1 RRTGH
6 CGAVALPT
14 IFFPVAGRRG
24 FHVRLRPHMVASGT
38 GLKRVGRR
46 LRARGRFLRQR
57 RGRWVK
63 MTGCMRRAFGA
74 WAIAV
79 SAAIVVAPSSSS
91 AETIE
96 SALVKAYQNNPQL
109 NAQRASVRATDE
121 AVPQALSGYRPRVS
135 VNGSLGEQ
143 FTDTTAK
150 SISGQPP
157 TTPGGP
163 VKNIATY
170 TGTSGTVTPWTYGI
184 TGQQTLFNGFQ
195 TANRTRAAEGQV
207 SAAREGLRVL
217 DQTVLLNAATVYID
231 VLP

>member
-1 RRTGH
+1 MPSR
-6 CGAVALPT
+6 AVE
-14 IFFPVAGRRG
+14 
-24 FHVRLRPHMVASGT
+24 
-38 GLKRVGRR
+38 
-46 LRARGRFLRQR
+46 
-57 RGRWVK
+57 
-63 MTGCMRRAFGA
+63 C
-74 WAIAV
+74 
-79 SAAIVVAPSSSS
+79 
-91 AETIE
+91 
-96 SALVKAYQNNPQL
+96 
-109 NAQRASVRATDE
+109 
-121 AVPQALSGYRPRVS
+121 YRPRVT

-170 TGTSGTVTPWTYGI
+170 TGTSGTITPRVYGI

-217 DQTVLLNAATVYID
+217 DQTVLLNAATVYMD
-231 VLP
+231 VLRDTANLEVQRNNVRVLSARPHSPAGMMSSLAASSGGLAAASSAAPPTSNHTAGMKWVSVMPGIRSRTAPR